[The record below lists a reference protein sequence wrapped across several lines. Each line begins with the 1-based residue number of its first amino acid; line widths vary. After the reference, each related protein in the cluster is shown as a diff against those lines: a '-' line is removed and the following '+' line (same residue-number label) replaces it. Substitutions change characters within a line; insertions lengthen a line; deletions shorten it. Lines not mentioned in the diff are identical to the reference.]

1 MAAFLDNCRF
11 IPTAGGTT
19 DWIYSSAVGGCQ
31 SPSLAGAIDGRR
43 YKFIAISSDLT
54 QWEIAEGA
62 YTAASGTFAR
72 TTVLYNSSGSGAGS
86 GQSGAGTK
94 ISFTAAPNVAI
105 VAVKEDLISI
115 EEPNAFT
122 TTQMAQARANL
133 GVTKRNYLVNGG
145 MQISQENGVSAG
157 STNLY
162 YPVDQWYIQHTMTT
176 GTFSCSQVNVNT
188 PGGSPW
194 RIRVTVGTAQPTSG
208 GQVCF
213 LQQRLE
219 GVRVADLMWG
229 TAAARTVTIQVGV
242 KAPVAGTYVVQ
253 LQNAAT
259 DTTVVGSFTVAA
271 GEINTDVVK
280 SVTLAGATTGT
291 WARDT
296 SLGMYLYLYLM
307 NGGQTANAFAT
318 AGNVFELFD
327 AGMYEGNVAPPFQLP
342 DYLTELGICQRYY
355 VKIAAGA
362 QTYNGSASTQQ
373 MAATTPLPVCMR
385 ATPTCAVSTGAIQVA
400 GIDFVTS
407 YASSIAAATWY
418 NPVSVIANARL

>member
-1 MAAFLDNCRF
+1 MAAFLNNCRF
-11 IPTAGGTT
+11 IPTAGGVT
-19 DWIYSSAVGGCQ
+19 DWVYASAVGGCQ
-31 SPSLAGAIDGRR
+31 SPSLAGAVDGRK

-54 QWEIAEGA
+54 QWEIAEGT
-62 YTAASGTFAR
+62 YTAASGTFIRA
-72 TTVLYNSSGSGAGS
+72 TVLYNSSGSGVAS
-86 GQSGAGTK
+86 GQSGGGTR
-94 ISFTAAPNVAI
+94 INFTVAPNVAI
-105 VAVKEDLISI
+105 VAVKEDLISLD
-115 EEPNAFT
+115 EPNAFT

-133 GVTKRNYLVNGG
+133 GVTKRNYFVNGG
-145 MQISQENGVSAG
+145 MQISQENSVSAG

-194 RIRVTVGTAQPTSG
+194 RIRLIVGTAQAAPG

-219 GVRVADLMWG
+219 GCRVADLMWG
-229 TAAARTVTIQVGV
+229 TAAARTATIQVGI
-242 KAPVAGTYVVQ
+242 KAPVAGSYVVQ

-259 DTTVVGSFTVAA
+259 DTTVTGSFTIAA
-271 GEINTDVVK
+271 GEVNTDVVK
-280 SVTLAGATTGT
+280 SVILAGATTGT
-291 WARDT
+291 WAKDT
-296 SLGMYLYLYLM
+296 NLGMYFYLYLM
-307 NGGQTANAFAT
+307 NGGQTANVFAT

-342 DYLTELGICQRYY
+342 DYSTELAACQRYY
-355 VKIAAGA
+355 VKISAGA
-362 QTYNGSASTQQ
+362 QVYNGSASTQQ
-373 MAATTPLPVCMR
+373 MVVTTPLPVWMR
-385 ATPTCAVSTGAIQVA
+385 ATPTCGVSTGAIQVA

-407 YASSIAAATWY
+407 YASGVAAGTWY